1 VAVTDEEKIQAV
13 EFALDR
19 ELRLEAV
26 KTYLGIDHSDSD
38 DLLRLLIASIN
49 LGDQSRW
56 NL

>member
-1 VAVTDEEKIQAV
+1 MTDEEKIQAV